1 MVNHFNQQSDRRYFL
16 KQVIYPCALSFF
28 PLLKSQDFMDPRG
41 VIIRPSKYSVKET
54 MDRLVGFLEQHGV
67 TVYTRI
73 NQQSEL
79 QKAGI
84 AIPPLEFILFGNPKA
99 GGPIMAENPLVAL
112 DLPLKIIAWEDTEK
126 KVWYAFNE
134 AAYLGERYSLPQS
147 LVSVLD
153 LNAVTTKALNG

>member
-1 MVNHFNQQSDRRYFL
+1 MANHFNQQSDRRYFL

-54 MDRLVGFLEQHGV
+54 INRLVIFLEQHGV

-73 NQQSEL
+73 NQQSEV

-84 AIPPLEFILFGNPKA
+84 DIPPMEFILFGNPKA
-99 GGPIMAENPLVAL
+99 GGPIMAENPVAAL
-112 DLPLKIIAWEDTEK
+112 DLPLKIIAWEDQE
-126 KVWYAFNE
+126 
-134 AAYLGERYSLPQS
+134 
-147 LVSVLD
+147 
-153 LNAVTTKALNG
+153 